1 MLGSLAEV
9 FFCSACK
16 LLIERWFSGG
26 FRFAKMAPAG
36 SGVRRLSRWYH
47 CRDFLAK
54 IANIM
59 IIDLIEEI
67 SVAHFSLTDLSN
79 RSGEVV
85 EAAFRGPVEI
95 TRRGKRKF
103 MLLTAEDY
111 DRLVSAADTRR
122 AFHAD
127 DAPEGV
133 AAMML
138 AALAKND
145 KT

>member
-1 MLGSLAEV
+1 M
-9 FFCSACK
+9 
-16 LLIERWFSGG
+16 
-26 FRFAKMAPAG
+26 
-36 SGVRRLSRWYH
+36 
-47 CRDFLAK
+47 
-54 IANIM
+54 
-59 IIDLIEEI
+59 
-67 SVAHFSLTDLSN
+67 AHFSLTDLSN

-127 DAPEGV
+127 DAPEEV
-133 AAMML
+133 TARML
-138 AALAKND
+138 AALTKENEG
-145 KT
+145 